1 MTDETWREVTEDTS
15 CSPGPKAFFVSGYG
29 TDQLGE
35 LKSFMAELGH
45 DDIPLRPCTQGHLAG
60 TLEEALSGEDQEP
73 PLEEGELPYTLIAA
87 GLGFDAVRNIMTNFA
102 KNGLPRPI
110 FATTTPTNLQFR
122 VRDLLLHLLE
132 EQKSAQK
139 MASEKS

>member
-1 MTDETWREVTEDTS
+1 LT
-15 CSPGPKAFFVSGYG
+15 
-29 TDQLGE
+29 
-35 LKSFMAELGH
+35 
-45 DDIPLRPCTQGHLAG
+45 G
-60 TLEEALSGEDQEP
+60 TLEEALSVEDQGA
-73 PLEEGELPYTLIAA
+73 PLKEGDLPYTLIAS

-132 EQKSAQK
+132 EQRSAQK
-139 MASEKS
+139 MASEKT